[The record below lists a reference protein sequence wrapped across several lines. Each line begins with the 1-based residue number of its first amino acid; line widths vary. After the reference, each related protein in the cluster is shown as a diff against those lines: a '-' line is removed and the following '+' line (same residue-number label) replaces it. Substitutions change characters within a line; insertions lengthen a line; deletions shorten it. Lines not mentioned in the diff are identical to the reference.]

1 MSDALVL
8 IGMGLV
14 GLVAALW
21 RAVRPKA
28 TIGSP
33 IRLSPEHEAAFNQE
47 ASR

>member
-8 IGMGLV
+8 IGIGLV

-21 RAVRPKA
+21 HAVRPKS
-28 TIGSP
+28 TIGSA
-33 IRLSPEHEAAFNQE
+33 IRLSPEQEAAFDQE